1 MGFVRERM
9 EVAGRVAVVTGAG
22 SGSGRAIGL
31 GLASEL
37 ASYVTGHTLVIDVGG
52 STSGFS

>member
-1 MGFVRERM
+1 VGFVRERM